1 MSDDTTT
8 PPAGDDEAAKAAAEA
23 AAQADADKAAA
34 AEDQKAAK
42 ARKAPAALDRD
53 QLADLAADVAD
64 NIGVTRAQ
72 FEALAER
79 LAKSRGLKFRETS
92 EGRVYAKM
100 AGIEGGSRG
109 SEREALVN
117 WGNAARRALNQMAA

>member
-8 PPAGDDEAAKAAAEA
+8 PPGDDEAAKAAAEA
-23 AAQADADKAAA
+23 AAQADADKAAK

-42 ARKAPAALDRD
+42 GRKAPAALDRD
-53 QLADLAADVAD
+53 QLAALAADVAD
-64 NIGVTRAQ
+64 NIGVREAH

-79 LAKSRGLKFRETS
+79 LAKTHGLKFRDTS

-109 SEREALVN
+109 SKREALIN
-117 WGNAARRALNQMAA
+117 WGNAARRTLNQMAA